1 MANRSSPT
9 HLKLLHGTYRKDR
22 HEVKPLPSKP
32 SSFPT
37 CPKRLSGE
45 ARKRWSEVKKDMAEY
60 GLIISADKALLE
72 QYCILWGRFLQT
84 PDEFTAALFAQFR
97 YLSADLYLTPESR
110 NKANLQKQ
118 QTEDDPL
125 KKYGL

>member
-22 HEVKPLPSKP
+22 HEAKLLPAEPLP
-32 SSFPT
+32 FPA

-45 ARKRWSEVKKDMAEY
+45 ARKRWSEVKKDMAAY
-60 GLIISADKALLE
+60 GLITNADKALLE
-72 QYCILWGRFLQT
+72 QYCILWDRFVQS
-84 PDEFTAALFAQFR
+84 PEEFTAALIAQFR

-110 NKANLQKQ
+110 NKANLQKPP
-118 QTEDDPL
+118 ENDIL
-125 KKYGL
+125 SKYGV